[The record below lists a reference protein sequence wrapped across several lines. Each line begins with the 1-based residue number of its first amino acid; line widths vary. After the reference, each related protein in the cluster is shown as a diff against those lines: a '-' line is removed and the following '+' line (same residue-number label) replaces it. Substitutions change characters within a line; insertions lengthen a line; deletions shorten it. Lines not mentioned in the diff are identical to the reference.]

1 MKRLALSLAACLCA
15 LGALPGPAGAF
26 GLHGFEVRFLGEH
39 GEELAHPQ
47 AGSHPFAMETFFEV
61 DYQENAE
68 GKPEVDGDIKDLL
81 LTQIEGF
88 AGSTTAVPRCSNLD
102 FATIVSNFPSCPEE
116 TVVGALAAFVNNP
129 HEALPAAVYNLTP
142 PPGVPAR
149 LGFEINKVPVTIDVG
164 LKPSPDYNIVADL
177 ANNPQ
182 PLTVFGAAT
191 QLWGQPADP
200 AHDFA
205 RGPCLGT
212 ASPPSVTEGIL
223 EGRLNLIEGGPECHS
238 EEPPEAPPF
247 LTMPR
252 SCEGPLFTAFEA
264 DSWWAPGAFVTG
276 SAPSPAMGGC
286 EQLEFNPR
294 ISSKATADSA
304 AAGTGL
310 DFGLSFKDPVDGSGE
325 GLIEA
330 GRLAQSD
337 LKRIEVTLPRGM
349 SADPSL
355 AEGLGV
361 CTPADLGRES
371 IAAEAGEGC
380 PDSSKIGTVAVD
392 TPLVN
397 EQITGNVYIA
407 QPDDPASTA
416 HGAENPFDTLIAFYI
431 VLKNKDLG
439 VLVKVPAK
447 VEPDPATGQL
457 TTVVED
463 APQVPFSDFHFH
475 FREGL
480 RAPLI
485 TPPGCGTHTTV
496 ARLTPWARPN
506 ETIVKEASFQ
516 ITRGPEGGPC
526 PSGPAPFGPGF
537 EAGSLSAQAGAHS
550 PFYMRLTR
558 KDGEQDMTRLSSVL
572 PPGVVGRI
580 AGVARCP
587 EAAISLAGSKSG
599 LAEREHPSCPE
610 ASEIGRTVAGAGV
623 GSALT
628 YVPGSL
634 YLAGPY
640 NGDPL
645 SVVSVTPALAG
656 PFDAGTVV
664 VRFALTLNPISAEVE
679 VDGSASD
686 PIPHILR
693 GIPLNV
699 RDLRVYADR
708 PEFTLNP
715 TSCAPESARATL
727 WGGGTALAPAP
738 DSPVA
743 LSTPYHAVNCAK
755 LAFKP
760 RLALRLRGGT
770 RRGAFPALHAVYV
783 PRSGEANLSRL
794 ALAFPRSEFVE
805 QGHFRTICTRVQ
817 FAAGP
822 GHGARCPK
830 GSVYG
835 HVKAFTPL
843 LDEPLQGPV
852 YLRSSDHNLP
862 DAVFALHG
870 PPSAE
875 VDLEV
880 AVRIDSVKG
889 RLRATVQNVPD
900 APVTRTVVD
909 MQGGQ
914 KGLFVNSR
922 NLCFKPGANRARAN
936 LLAQNGRRDQLRPLL
951 RARGCHK
958 RRAHKRHQRHARP
971 QSSGR

>member
-1 MKRLALSLAACLCA
+1 MK
-15 LGALPGPAGAF
+15 
-26 GLHGFEVRFLGEH
+26 
-39 GEELAHPQ
+39 
-47 AGSHPFAMETFFEV
+47 
-61 DYQENAE
+61 
-68 GKPEVDGDIKDLL
+68 
-81 LTQIEGF
+81 
-88 AGSTTAVPRCSNLD
+88 
-102 FATIVSNFPSCPEE
+102 
-116 TVVGALAAFVNNP
+116 
-129 HEALPAAVYNLTP
+129 
-142 PPGVPAR
+142 
-149 LGFEINKVPVTIDVG
+149 
-164 LKPSPDYNIVADL
+164 
-177 ANNPQ
+177 
-182 PLTVFGAAT
+182 
-191 QLWGQPADP
+191 
-200 AHDFA
+200 
-205 RGPCLGT
+205 
-212 ASPPSVTEGIL
+212 
-223 EGRLNLIEGGPECHS
+223 
-238 EEPPEAPPF
+238 
-247 LTMPR
+247 
-252 SCEGPLFTAFEA
+252 
-264 DSWWAPGAFVTG
+264 
-276 SAPSPAMGGC
+276 
-286 EQLEFNPR
+286 
-294 ISSKATADSA
+294 
-304 AAGTGL
+304 
-310 DFGLSFKDPVDGSGE
+310 
-325 GLIEA
+325 
-330 GRLAQSD
+330 
-337 LKRIEVTLPRGM
+337 
-349 SADPSL
+349 
-355 AEGLGV
+355 
-361 CTPADLGRES
+361 
-371 IAAEAGEGC
+371 
-380 PDSSKIGTVAVD
+380 
-392 TPLVN
+392 
-397 EQITGNVYIA
+397 GNVFIA
-407 QPDDPASTA
+407 QPDDPATSA
-416 HGAENPFDTLIAFYI
+416 HGAENPFDSLIAFYI

-447 VEPDPATGQL
+447 VEPDPRTGQL
-457 TTVVED
+457 VTTVDD
-463 APQVPFSDFHFH
+463 APQFPFGAFHFH
-475 FREGL
+475 FREGQ
-480 RAPLI
+480 RPPLI
-485 TPPGCGTHTTV
+485 TPPGCGTYATV
-496 ARLTPWARPN
+496 ARLTPWARPG
-506 ETIVKEASFQ
+506 EVVVREASFQ
-516 ITRGPEGGPC
+516 IDHGPGGGPC
-526 PSGPAPFGPGF
+526 PSGGPSFHPGF
-537 EAGSLSAQAGAHS
+537 EAGTENNQAGSYS
-550 PFYMRLTR
+550 PFLMRITR
-558 KDGEQDMTRLSSVL
+558 SDGEADLSKLSSIL

-599 LAEREHPSCPE
+599 RAEREHPSCPE

-640 NGDPL
+640 HGDPL

-686 PIPHILR
+686 PIPHILK

-708 PEFTLNP
+708 PDFTLNA
-715 TSCAPESARATL
+715 TSCEPSAVRATL
-727 WGGGTALAPAP
+727 WSAGSIFNPAGEAPVGL
-738 DSPVA
+738 DSRYQA
-743 LSTPYHAVNCAK
+743 AGCQA

-822 GHGARCPK
+822 GHGARCPA

-875 VDLEV
+875 IDLEV
-880 AVRIDSVKG
+880 SVRIDSVKG

-958 RRAHKRHQRHARP
+958 RRAHRRHQRHARP